1 MMRNRTPIVCA
12 ALWCTLAAPP
22 ATAKAP
28 SCDECRDLPRLYR
41 ELLEQEF
48 LRKLFDSWIKQSY
61 YPGTVG
67 TMQKAAQSQLNA
79 AMQGNLYGPLAG
91 AQGGGGGDGG
101 AAPAYGTNLN
111 SKACQL
117 VEYYVDKDGEEQQRP
132 VTPEQVRARH
142 CPQVA
147 DFVLAHEQKHQEKCR
162 SSWKETGSD
171 KFITVEYIAA
181 DDREAYQTGI
191 AVLRQHIAKLAR
203 DCGWGGSTNARK
215 PDGTMTVPTP
225 QEILELKDKVKRNAG
240 KLQRSSK

>member
-1 MMRNRTPIVCA
+1 MNCRTLLSWA
-12 ALWCTLAAPP
+12 AIGCVLAAAP
-22 ATAKAP
+22 AAAKAP
-28 SCDECRDLPRLYR
+28 SCNECRDLPRLYR

-48 LRKLFDSWIKQSY
+48 LRNLFGSWIKQSY
-61 YPGTVG
+61 YPGTVK
-67 TMQKAAQSQLNA
+67 TMQQAAQSQLNA
-79 AMQGNLYGPLAG
+79 AMQGNLYGPLA
-91 AQGGGGGDGG
+91 ATQGGDGGGGG

-111 SKACQL
+111 SKACAL
-117 VEYYVDKDGEEQQRP
+117 VEYYVDAQGEEQQRP

-191 AVLRQHIAKLAR
+191 AVLREHIAKLAR
-203 DCGWGGSTNARK
+203 ECGWSGSTNDRK
-215 PDGTMTVPTP
+215 PDGTKTVPTP
-225 QEILELKDKVKRNAG
+225 QEIMELEDKTKRTAA
-240 KLQRSSK
+240 KLRRSSN

>member
-1 MMRNRTPIVCA
+1 MKYRTLLSCA
-12 ALWCTLAAPP
+12 ALWCVLAAAP

-28 SCDECRDLPRLYR
+28 SCNECRDLPRLYR

-48 LRKLFDSWIKQSY
+48 LRNLFDKWIKQSY

-67 TMQKAAQSQLNA
+67 TMQKAAQGQLNA
-79 AMQGNLYGPLAG
+79 AMQGSLYGPLAG
-91 AQGGGGGDGG
+91 AQGGGGDGG
-101 AAPAYGTNLN
+101 AAPAYGTDL
-111 SKACQL
+111 SRKSCPL
-117 VEYYVDKDGEEQQRP
+117 VEYFVDKDGNEQQRP
-132 VTPEQVRARH
+132 VTPEQVRAKH
-142 CPQVA
+142 CPQIA

-162 SSWKETGSD
+162 SSWAETGSD

-191 AVLRQHIAKLAR
+191 AVLRQHIARLAR
-203 DCGWGGSTNARK
+203 DCGWSGSTNARK

-225 QEILELKDKVKRNAG
+225 QQILELKDKVKRNAG